1 MKPEYFILT
10 GSGVIDLVEPEPHH
24 FDVEEIALVLSRK
37 PRFGGHGLRN
47 TTPVNVAQH
56 SVYVSRHFDDP
67 VIAMLALFH
76 DAQEV
81 ASGDVSSPMKSLV
94 RDGLGAF
101 SHIDVVEANAQQ
113 QVFVM
118 IGIETGISLPGM
130 HDMGDP
136 PDGTY
141 YEIIHQADIACAS
154 SEALYL
160 FGEHRREEIIEC
172 FGMPTDK
179 IEVTPMTQWESEQA
193 FLNRFESLRSKLES
207 LQSTRDTLTT

>member
-24 FDVEEIALVLSRK
+24 FDVEEITLVLSRK

-56 SVYVSRHFDDP
+56 SVYVSKHFDDP

-81 ASGDVSSPMKSLV
+81 ASGDVSSPVKAKL
-94 RDGLGAF
+94 RF
-101 SHIDVVEANAQQ
+101 YYCHVVDEIEYLSQAA
-113 QVFVM
+113 
-118 IGIETGISLPGM
+118 ILKIIKLTCGIELPEM
-130 HDMGDP
+130 HDFVNGTLD
-136 PDGTY
+136 TY
-141 YEIIHQADIACAS
+141 YWTIHQADTACAAA
-154 SEALYL
+154 EALYL